1 MKTKALNEYIDHTLL
16 KPTASNVDYKK
27 LCEEAKQYGFFSVCV
42 PPTWIS
48 SCKEWLLNS
57 NVKVA
62 TVVGFPLGYAQTNV
76 KVFEIQEALRSGA
89 DEIDFVN
96 NLSWVKSD
104 QFENIQNEFKEIRKA
119 SQNKVIKV
127 ILETGLLL
135 PEEIS
140 KLCKIATLEQIDFV
154 KTSTGFSE
162 VGARLED
169 VKLMKLNI
177 GPNVKIKASGGVKN
191 TSQALK
197 FIKAGAERLGCSS
210 SVEIVSPTKNLNS
223 PKETSQHDNY

>member
-16 KPTASNVDYKK
+16 KPTASSVDYKK
-27 LCEEAKQYGFFSVCV
+27 LCEEAKQYSFFSVCV
-42 PPTWIS
+42 PPTWIAY
-48 SCKEWLLNS
+48 CKTLLS
-57 NVKVA
+57 KTNVKVA
-62 TVVGFPLGYAQTNV
+62 TVVGFPLGYSETSV
-76 KVFEIQEALRSGA
+76 KVFETQEAFQAGA

-96 NLSWVKSD
+96 NLSWVKSG

-119 SQNKVIKV
+119 SPNKVVKV

-140 KLCKIATLEQIDFV
+140 KLCQIATLENIDFV

-177 GPNVKIKASGGVKN
+177 GPNVKIKASGGIKN
-191 TSQALK
+191 TSQALE

-210 SVEIVSPTKNLNS
+210 SVEIVSTTKNLNS
-223 PKETSQHDNY
+223 LNETSQHDNY